1 MYEPVRLKNRNFAAS
16 TLVSVFISLALVRR
30 FFSVLLKVLLGL
42 GLVVVL
48 AVVGALIALRIPSV
62 QTRLAHEVA
71 DVLTKKLGRRVT
83 IGAVDIRPFS
93 RVLLDGVR
101 VDDRRGGELFSIGR
115 ADASISLF
123 SVFDPRHLHIGQLTL
138 NEPRFELKNLPG
150 QPDSTTFNQFMAAVK
165 RLTGPSNT
173 TKSAPF
179 DFQIAAI
186 TLRNGHFAIEK
197 ADRPHSK
204 TYGQSIDYEH
214 LVADSIYADISK
226 IKLGDTLGL
235 RISHLHAVETP
246 SQTQLREITADMKY
260 GSHFWEFKNLSLR
273 VGRSQIKDYLRFEFR
288 VFGNFSD
295 YNDSMKTIARL
306 RGSKVFTDD
315 IAKFAPQ
322 LATMHESVAISG
334 DASGYVRDFKVNNLD
349 VRYGKGTHIVAK
361 HAHADNLP
369 NYKESFIDLRLLPSV
384 VVAGDLEKW
393 LPPSANKIVQRL
405 GTVNLQGQV
414 LGFYNDFVANASF
427 DTALGFVATDVNLK
441 TKTDLI
447 HAAYEGAV
455 RTNAF
460 QLGKFLGDESV
471 IRDVTMNGH
480 VAGVGFLPPF
490 ARGQV
495 TATVPSIWLNGYR
508 YHNIA
513 LNGDFHQQSFSGHL
527 SVNDPAVR
535 LVADGHVDLDREH
548 QDVDIKAKIDRADLG
563 VLGLTS
569 QHLTVATTA
578 DVKFKGVQL
587 DSLIGHAYLRHSRFS
602 LSGRKLKLDTLDIVS
617 TRNRLNQR
625 RVAVRSEALDAS
637 MAGTFNT
644 SDVVRDVQTLIA
656 EYRLNFESNAAATA
670 AYYRRK
676 HQRALPV
683 YRLDLLLNLK
693 KPNPLLALFVPDLE
707 VANGSRIDGSFRS
720 GETSIFQLGGHLDSL
735 RYGPVRTVN
744 DDFDFLTSKLPYKS
758 DILAQASI
766 VSERQALPTL
776 GRTEKF
782 IVEGVWD
789 QQRINFSTSLAQ
801 TGTTNRATINGSL
814 GFLAR
819 AVEVI
824 FRKSDVHLLDK
835 DWTIAENNSVT
846 ISKYG
851 REFDIKNLTFSNG
864 VQFVGAQGFISPD
877 ASRPPL
883 QLQVKDFELATLTTL
898 TGQRLTGRMNAQGT
912 MSGVYGPLAISSTV
926 GVDSLTYDG
935 TLIGQVAG
943 RGDWNNTANK
953 LRVNMD
959 VARGGQSVLT
969 VLGDIAPQDAT
980 NQFNLTGTLND
991 APIVLAQPFLGNL
1004 FRNLGGT
1011 GRGELRLTGRFA
1023 APNLLGQVDVSN
1035 GRLTFG
1041 YLGTTYTFAD
1051 RISFTNTSIEFHNI
1065 RLRDVL
1071 GNSGTVDGIVHH
1083 HGFKDMS
1090 LEIAANFRKMQVLN
1104 TTRKDNELYFGT
1116 AYATGTARVTGPTND
1131 LDITVRATSEAGT
1144 RLSLPLD
1151 NAARAQKAGYIK
1163 FVNNNP
1169 VGDTVITKKAR
1180 PIAAQEKIDLSG
1192 VTLNMNLTIT
1202 PDAYMEILLDEST
1215 GDVIRGSAAGQ
1226 LRLAIDTR
1234 GEFNMYGQVEIVR
1247 GAYNFTLQGL
1257 VNKEFVVRPGGLISW
1272 NGDPLA
1278 GEMNVTATYTQRTSL
1293 APVLGTGTSGS
1304 AAVVPVTAVMNLTG
1318 PLLLPAIKLNLEF
1331 NDAPG
1336 TLQGDLAAFTTS
1348 LRNDEQEL
1356 NRQVF
1361 SLLVFKQL
1369 SPQGSFGNTISLR
1382 GQDNTVQN
1390 SLGQILSTQLG
1401 LLTSQIDQNLEIDFN
1416 INGLT
1421 AEQLQALQVRLSYS
1435 FLNGRLRV
1443 TREGGFTSNANL
1455 VNSGNVS
1462 VPTNGTTT
1470 GNTAGQ
1476 ASLLGDLSLEYYLRP
1491 DGKFRTKLRYETTP
1505 RDLETINQ
1513 PRAGLSLLQSEQ
1525 FNTFGELFSRKNPR
1539 KKERNTQKAR
1549 EGKEV
1554 LTVDEDPRTN
1564 L

>member
-1 MYEPVRLKNRNFAAS
+1 M
-16 TLVSVFISLALVRR
+16 RR
-30 FFSVLLKVLLGL
+30 FFSILLKVLLGF

-48 AVVGALIALRIPSV
+48 AVVGTLLALRVPSV
-62 QTRLAHEVA
+62 QTRIAHEVA
-71 DVLTKKLGRRVT
+71 DILTRKLGQRVT
-83 IGAVDIRPFS
+83 IGRVDVRPFS

-101 VDDRRGGELFSIGR
+101 VQDRRGGELFSIGR
-115 ADASISLF
+115 ADADISLF

-150 QPDSTTFNQFMAAVK
+150 QPDSTTFNQFTAAVK
-165 RLTGPSNT
+165 RLLGPPTDT
-173 TKSAPF
+173 TKKAPF
-179 DFQIAAI
+179 DFQVTAVA
-186 TLRNGHFAIEK
+186 LRNGHFAIEK
-197 ADRPHSK
+197 ADRPRAK
-204 TYGQSIDYEH
+204 TYGQSIDYAH
-214 LVADSIYADISK
+214 LVADSIYANISS

-246 SQTQLREITADMKY
+246 SQTQLREITAAMTY
-260 GSHFWEFKNLSLR
+260 GPHFWEFKELSLR

-288 VFGNFSD
+288 VFSNFTD

-306 RGSKVFTDD
+306 RGSRVFTDD
-315 IAKFAPQ
+315 IAKFAPA
-322 LATMHESVAISG
+322 LATLHESVAISG

-349 VRYGKGTHIVAK
+349 VRYGRGTHIVARR
-361 HAHADNLP
+361 AHADGLP
-369 NYKESFIDLRLLPSV
+369 NYRESFIDLRLLPSV

-393 LPPSANKIVQRL
+393 LPAAANKIVQRL
-405 GTVNLQGQV
+405 GTVKLQGQV

-441 TKTDLI
+441 TKTDLT
-447 HAAYEGAV
+447 HAVYEGMV
-455 RTNAF
+455 RSNGF

-471 IRDVTMNGH
+471 VRDVTLNGR
-480 VAGVGFLPPF
+480 VAGVGFLPVF
-490 ARGQV
+490 AQGR
-495 TATVPSIWLNGYR
+495 AKLSVPAIWLRGHRYR
-508 YHNIA
+508 NIA
-513 LNGDFHQQSFSGHL
+513 LDGDFRPLHFNGHL
-527 SVNDPAVR
+527 SVNDPAVS
-535 LVADGHVDLDREH
+535 LVADGQVDLERRHEN
-548 QDVDIKAKIDRADLG
+548 VNIKTKIDHADLRA
-563 VLGLTS
+563 LGLTS
-569 QHLTVATTA
+569 QPLTVATTA
-578 DVKFKGVQL
+578 NVRFKGIQL
-587 DSLIGHAYLRHSRFS
+587 DSLIGYAYLRKSRFG
-602 LSGRKLKLDTLDIVS
+602 LANRQLRLDTLDIVS
-617 TRNRLNQR
+617 TRTRLNQR
-625 RVAVRSEALDAS
+625 RVTVRSEAVDAS
-637 MAGTFNT
+637 LAGTFNT

-656 EYRLNFESNAAATA
+656 EYRLNFESNAIATA
-670 AYYRRK
+670 DYYRRK
-676 HQRALPV
+676 RQRALPV

-766 VSERQALPTL
+766 TSDRQVLPTL

-824 FRKSDVHLLDK
+824 FRKSDVRLLDK

-864 VQFVGAQGFISPD
+864 VQFVGAQGFVSPD
-877 ASRPPL
+877 TDKPPL

-898 TGQRLTGRMNAQGT
+898 TGQRLAGRLNAQGT
-912 MSGVYGPLAISSTV
+912 VSGVYGPLAISSTV
-926 GVDSLTYDG
+926 GVDSLRYDG

-943 RGDWNNTANK
+943 RGDWDNAVGK
-953 LRVNMD
+953 LRVNLD
-959 VARGGQSVLT
+959 VARAGQSVLT
-969 VLGDIAPQDAT
+969 VLGDIAPRDAA

-1004 FRNLGGT
+1004 FKNLSGT
-1011 GRGELRLTGRFA
+1011 GRGELQLTGRFA

-1041 YLGTTYTFAD
+1041 YLGTTYTFSD
-1051 RISFTNTSIEFHNI
+1051 RISFTNKSIEFRNI

-1071 GNSGTVDGIVHH
+1071 GNTGTVDGIVRH

-1090 LEIAANFRKMQVLN
+1090 LEIAASFRKMQVLN
-1104 TTRKDNELYFGT
+1104 TTRKNNQLYFGT
-1116 AYATGTARVTGPTND
+1116 AYATGTARVTGPTTD
-1131 LDITVRATSEAGT
+1131 LVITVLATSESGT

-1151 NAARAQKAGYIK
+1151 NAVRAQKAGYIK
-1163 FVNNNP
+1163 FLNNNL
-1169 VGDTVITKKAR
+1169 VGDTVITKKAI

-1192 VTLNMNLTIT
+1192 LTLNMNLTIT
-1202 PDAYMEILLDEST
+1202 PDAYLEILLDEST

-1257 VNKEFVVRPGGLISW
+1257 INKEFVVRPGGLISW

-1293 APVLGTGTSGS
+1293 APVLGAEISGGS
-1304 AAVVPVTAVMNLTG
+1304 AVVPVTAVMTLTG
-1318 PLLLPAIKLNLEF
+1318 PLLLPAIRLGLEF

-1336 TLQGDLAAFTTS
+1336 ALQSLLANFTTS

-1369 SPQGSFGNTISLR
+1369 APQGSFGNTISLR

-1416 INGLT
+1416 INGLS
-1421 AEQLQALQVRLSYS
+1421 AQQFQALQVRLSYS

-1455 VNSGNVS
+1455 VNSN
-1462 VPTNGTTT
+1462 PNGSLPTT

-1491 DGKFRTKLRYETTP
+1491 DGKFRAKLRYETTP

-1513 PRAGLSLLQSEQ
+1513 PRAGLSLLHTEQ
-1525 FNTFGELFSRKNPR
+1525 FNTFGELFSRKNPK

-1549 EGKEV
+1549 EGKEI

>member
-1 MYEPVRLKNRNFAAS
+1 M
-16 TLVSVFISLALVRR
+16 RR
-30 FFSVLLKVLLGL
+30 FFSILLKVLLGL
-42 GLVVVL
+42 GLVLVL
-48 AVVGALIALRIPSV
+48 VVVGALGALRVPSV
-62 QTRLAHEVA
+62 QTRLAHEAA
-71 DVLTKKLGRRVT
+71 DVLTQKLGQQVT
-83 IGAVDIRPFS
+83 IGRVDVRPFS

-101 VDDRRGGELFSIGR
+101 VQDRRGGELFSIGR
-115 ADASISLF
+115 ADADISLF
-123 SVFDPRHLHIGQLTL
+123 SVFDPRHLHIATLTL

-150 QPDSTTFNQFMAAVK
+150 QPDSTTFSQFMRAIK
-165 RLTGPSNT
+165 RLMGPSDT

-179 DFQIAAI
+179 DFKIADIA
-186 TLRNGHFAIEK
+186 LRNGHFAIEK
-197 ADRPHSK
+197 ADKPHAK
-204 TYGQSIDYEH
+204 TYGQSIDYDH
-214 LVADSIYADISK
+214 LLVDSIYADISK
-226 IKLGDTLGL
+226 VHLGDTLGL

-260 GSHFWEFKNLSLR
+260 GPHFWEFKDLSLR
-273 VGRSQIKDYLRFEFR
+273 VGRSQIKDYVRFEFR

-295 YNDSMKTIARL
+295 YNDSMKTIAHL
-306 RGSKVFTDD
+306 RNSKVYSDD

-349 VRYGKGTHIVAK
+349 VRYGQGTHIVAK
-361 HAHADNLP
+361 RAHADNLP

-384 VVAGDLEKW
+384 VMTSDLKKW
-393 LPPSANKIVQRL
+393 LPASANKIVQRL
-405 GTVNLQGQV
+405 GTVKLQGQM

-441 TKTDLI
+441 TKTDLT
-447 HAAYEGAV
+447 HATYEGTV
-455 RTNAF
+455 RSNAF

-490 ARGQV
+490 ARGKA

-513 LNGDFHQQSFSGHL
+513 LNGDFHQQAFSGHL

-548 QDVDIKAKIDRADLG
+548 QDVDIQTKIEKADLRA
-563 VLGLTS
+563 LGLMS
-569 QHLTVATTA
+569 QPLTVATTA

-587 DSLIGHAYLRHSRFS
+587 DSLIGHASLRHSRFT
-602 LSGRKLKLDTLDIVS
+602 LAGRKLALDTLDVVS
-617 TRNRLNQR
+617 TRNSRNQR
-625 RVAVRSEALDAS
+625 RVTLRSEAVNAS
-637 MAGTFNT
+637 LAGAFNT
-644 SDVVRDVQTLIA
+644 SDVVRDVQTLIT
-656 EYRLNFESNAAATA
+656 EYRLNFESNATATA
-670 AYYRRK
+670 NYYRRK
-676 HQRALPV
+676 QQRTLPV
-683 YRLDLLLNLK
+683 YQVDLLLNLK
-693 KPNPLLALFVPDLE
+693 KPNPLLKLFMPDLE
-707 VANGSRIDGSFRS
+707 VANNSRIDGSFRN
-720 GETSIFQLGGHLDSL
+720 GATSILQLGGHLDSL
-735 RYGPVRTVN
+735 RYGPVQTVN
-744 DDFDFLTSKLPYKS
+744 DDFDFLTSKLPYKA
-758 DILAQASI
+758 DILAQAS
-766 VSERQALPTL
+766 VTSDRQVLPTL

-782 IVEGVWD
+782 ILEGVWD

-801 TGTTNRATINGSL
+801 TGTTNKATINGSL
-814 GFLAR
+814 GFLPR
-819 AVEVI
+819 AVEVV
-824 FRKSDVHLLDK
+824 FRQSGLHLLDK
-835 DWTIAENNSVT
+835 DWTIAADNSVT
-846 ISKYG
+846 ISDYG
-851 REFDIKNLTFSNG
+851 REFDIKNLAVSNG
-864 VQFVGAQGFISPD
+864 VQFVGAQGFISPN
-877 ASRPPL
+877 AGKPPL
-883 QLQVKDFELATLTTL
+883 QLQVKDFQLATLNTL
-898 TGQRLTGRMNAQGT
+898 TGQRLAGRVNAQGT
-912 MSGVYGPLAISSTV
+912 VSGVYGPLTINSTL
-926 GVDSLTYDG
+926 GVDSLSYDG

-943 RGDWNNTANK
+943 RGDWDNAASK
-953 LRVNMD
+953 LRVNLD
-959 VARGGQSVLT
+959 VARDHQSVLT
-969 VLGDIAPQDAT
+969 VLGDIAPKDPT

-991 APIVLAQPFLGNL
+991 APIVLAQPFLGSL
-1004 FRNLGGT
+1004 FKNLGGT
-1011 GRGELRLTGRFA
+1011 GRGELRLTGLFG
-1023 APNLLGQVDVSN
+1023 APNLIGAVDVSN

-1051 RISFTNTSIEFHNI
+1051 RISFTNTSIAFHNI
-1065 RLRDVL
+1065 KLRDVL
-1071 GNSGTVDGIVHH
+1071 GNTGTVDGIVRH

-1090 LEIAANFRKMQVLN
+1090 LEIAASFRKMQVLN
-1104 TTRKDNELYFGT
+1104 TIRKDNDLYFGT
-1116 AYATGTARVTGPTND
+1116 AYATGTARVTGPTDD
-1131 LDITVRATSEAGT
+1131 LNITVRASSEAGT

-1151 NAARAQKAGYIK
+1151 NAAHAQKAGYIK

-1169 VGDTVITKKAR
+1169 VGDTVITKKAVA
-1180 PIAAQEKIDLSG
+1180 IAAQDKVDLSG
-1192 VTLNMNLTIT
+1192 ITLNMNLTVT
-1202 PDAYMEILLDEST
+1202 PDAYLEILLDEST

-1226 LRLAIDTR
+1226 LRMAIDTR
-1234 GEFNMYGQVEIVR
+1234 GEFNMFGQVEIVR

-1257 VNKEFVVRPGGLISW
+1257 VNKEFVVRPGGIISW

-1293 APVLGTGTSGS
+1293 APVLGTGSTGA
-1304 AAVVPVTAVMNLTG
+1304 AAVVPVTAVMTLTG
-1318 PLLLPAIKLNLEF
+1318 PLLLPAIRLGLEF

-1336 TLQGDLAAFTTS
+1336 TLQGDLAAFTAS

-1369 SPQGSFGNTISLR
+1369 SPPGSFGNTISLR

-1455 VNSGNVS
+1455 VNAPGGSLPVG
-1462 VPTNGTTT
+1462 T

-1513 PRAGLSLLQSEQ
+1513 PRAGLSLLHTEQ
-1525 FNTFGELFSRKNPR
+1525 FNSFGELFSRKNPG

-1549 EGKEV
+1549 QGKEV
-1554 LTVDEDPRTN
+1554 LTVDEDPRSN

>member
-1 MYEPVRLKNRNFAAS
+1 M
-16 TLVSVFISLALVRR
+16 RR

-62 QTRLAHEVA
+62 QTRIAHEAA
-71 DVLTKKLGRRVT
+71 DILTRKLGQRVT
-83 IGAVDIRPFS
+83 IGRVDVRPFS
-93 RVLLDGVR
+93 RVLLEGVR
-101 VDDRRGGELFSIGR
+101 VQDRRGGELFSIGQ
-115 ADASISLF
+115 ADANISLF
-123 SVFDPRHLHIGQLTL
+123 SVFDPRHLHIAKLTL
-138 NEPRFELKNLPG
+138 NEPRFELKNLAG
-150 QPDSTTFNQFMAAVK
+150 QPDSTTFNQFLAAVK
-165 RLTGPSNT
+165 RLVGPSTDT
-173 TKSAPF
+173 TKKAPF
-179 DFQIAAI
+179 DFRISDVA
-186 TLRNGHFAIEK
+186 LRNGHFAIEK
-197 ADRPHSK
+197 QDVPHAK
-204 TYGQSIDYEH
+204 TYGKSIDYDH
-214 LVADSIYADISK
+214 LVADSIYADISR
-226 IKLGDTLGL
+226 IHLGDTVGM

-246 SQTQLREITADMKY
+246 SQTQLREITADMLY
-260 GSHFWEFKNLSLR
+260 HPHFWEFKNLSLR
-273 VGRSQIKDYLRFEFR
+273 VGKSQIKDYVRFEYR
-288 VFGNFSD
+288 VFGNFAD
-295 YNDSMKTIARL
+295 YNDSMKTIAHL
-306 RGSKVFTDD
+306 RGSRVYTDD

-361 HAHADNLP
+361 RAHADNLP
-369 NYKESFIDLRLLPSV
+369 NYKESFIDLRLMPSV
-384 VVAGDLEKW
+384 VLASDLERW
-393 LPPSANKIVQRL
+393 LPASANKIVQRL
-405 GTVNLQGQV
+405 GRVKLQGQV

-441 TKTDLI
+441 TKSDLT
-447 HAAYEGAV
+447 HAAYEGTV
-455 RTNAF
+455 RSNNF

-471 IRDVTMNGH
+471 IRDVTLNGH
-480 VAGVGFLPPF
+480 VAGVGFIPPF
-490 ARGQV
+490 ARGQA
-495 TATVPSIWLNGYR
+495 TLTVPAIWLNGYR
-508 YHNIA
+508 YHNIS
-513 LNGDFHQQSFSGHL
+513 LKGDFHQQAFSGHFA
-527 SVNDPAVR
+527 VNDPAVR
-535 LVADGHVDLDREH
+535 LVGDGHVDLDREH
-548 QDVDIKAKIDRADLG
+548 QDVAVKTKIDYANLRT
-563 VLGLTS
+563 LGLTS
-569 QHLTVATTA
+569 QPFTVATTA
-578 DVKFKGVQL
+578 DVKFKGVEL
-587 DSLIGHAYLRHSRFS
+587 DSLIGHAYLRKSHFS
-602 LSGRKLKLDTLDIVS
+602 MGSRKLNLDTLDVVS
-617 TRNRLNQR
+617 TRNSRNQR
-625 RVAVRSEALDAS
+625 RVTLRSEAVDAS
-637 MAGTFNT
+637 VAGTFNT
-644 SDVVRDVQTLIA
+644 SDVVHDVMTLIT
-656 EYRLNFESNAAATA
+656 EYRLNFESNATATA
-670 AYYRRK
+670 NYYRKKR
-676 HQRALPV
+676 QRVLPV
-683 YRLDLLLNLK
+683 YQIDLLLNLK
-693 KPNPLLALFVPDLE
+693 RPNPLLALFVPDLE

-744 DDFDFLTSKLPYKS
+744 NDFDFLTSKLPYKA

-766 VSERQALPTL
+766 TSERQVLPTL
-776 GRTEKF
+776 GHTEKF
-782 IVEGVWD
+782 ILEGVWD

-801 TGTTNRATINGSL
+801 TGTTNKAVINGSL
-814 GFLAR
+814 GFLPR
-819 AVEVI
+819 AVEVV
-824 FRKSDVHLLDK
+824 FRQSGLHLLDK
-835 DWTIAENNSVT
+835 DWAIAPNNSVR
-846 ISKYG
+846 ISGYG
-851 REFDIKNLTFSNG
+851 REFEINNLNFSSGN
-864 VQFVGAQGFISPD
+864 QFVGAQGFISPD
-877 ASRPPL
+877 AKKRPL
-883 QLQVKDFELATLTTL
+883 ELSVRDFQLATLNTL
-898 TGQRLTGRMNAQGT
+898 IGQRLEGRVNALGT
-912 MSGVYGPLAISSTV
+912 VSGVYGPLTINSTI

-943 RGDWNNTANK
+943 RGDWDNTASK
-953 LRVNMD
+953 LNVNLD
-959 VARGGQSVLT
+959 VARAGQSVLT
-969 VLGDIAPQDAT
+969 VLGDIAPKDPT

-991 APIVLAQPFLGNL
+991 APIVLAQPFLGSL

-1011 GRGELRLTGRFA
+1011 GKGELRLTGLFA

-1051 RISFTNTSIEFHNI
+1051 RITFTNRTIEFRNI

-1071 GNSGTVDGIVHH
+1071 GNTGTVDGIVRH
-1083 HGFKDMS
+1083 HGFKDMT
-1090 LEIAANFRKMQVLN
+1090 LDIAANFRRMQVLN

-1116 AYATGTARVTGPTND
+1116 AYATGTARVTGPTSD
-1131 LDITVRATSEAGT
+1131 LDIVVRASSEAGT
-1144 RLSLPLD
+1144 RISLPLD

-1169 VGDTVITKKAR
+1169 IGDTVLIKKAQTV
-1180 PIAAQEKIDLSG
+1180 AVQDKIDLSG
-1192 VTLNMNLTIT
+1192 IKLNMNLTIT
-1202 PDAYMEILLDEST
+1202 PEAYVEILLDEST

-1234 GEFNMYGQVEIVR
+1234 GDFNMYGQVEIVR

-1257 VNKEFVVRPGGLISW
+1257 INKEFVVRPGGLISW

-1293 APVLGTGTSGS
+1293 APVLGTGASGS

-1336 TLQGDLAAFTTS
+1336 TLQGELAAFTSS

-1356 NRQVF
+1356 NKQVF

-1369 SPQGSFGNTISLR
+1369 SPPGSIANSISLR

-1455 VNSGNVS
+1455 VN
-1462 VPTNGTTT
+1462 TGTAQPNS

-1513 PRAGLSLLQSEQ
+1513 PRAGLSVLHTEQ
-1525 FNTFGELFSRKNPR
+1525 FNSFGELFSRKNPK